1 MVHLHIIAGLLQV
14 QFDIVSRSDTESGV
28 RFILSS
34 MVQKIAYRR
43 IGLLSLCAASPMG
56 EGLMDIPQLISIL
69 WQSNGTVFI
78 LIRHYVH
85 AVKRQGSWLT
95 PAQLL
100 SLRGASGYVFKEVSG
115 LLQSLDSNPGPSDP
129 KLPPLPVLPPRLHG
143 LSS

>member
-1 MVHLHIIAGLLQV
+1 MAPHLHIASQLLQV
-14 QFDIVSRSDTESGV
+14 QFSIVSRSDTESGV
-28 RFILSS
+28 CFILSS

-69 WQSNGTVFI
+69 WQRYGTVFI

-100 SLRGASGYVFKEVSG
+100 SLRGASGYVFREVSG
-115 LLQSLDSNPGPSDP
+115 LCSPRIRTRDLRIPSSL
-129 KLPPLPVLPPRLHG
+129 
-143 LSS
+143 LSPCCHRGCML